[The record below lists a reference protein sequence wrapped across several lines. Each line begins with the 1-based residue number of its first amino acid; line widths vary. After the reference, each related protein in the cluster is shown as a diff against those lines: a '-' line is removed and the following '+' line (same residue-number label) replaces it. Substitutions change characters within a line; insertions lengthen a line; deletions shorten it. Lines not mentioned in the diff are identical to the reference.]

1 MGNKLPVPDERMQ
14 ETIDLL
20 QLNDKHIKKL
30 YKVFKKYDKDRSGT
44 IDIDEFFKCIHER
57 HTTFG
62 DAIFDLIDC
71 DDSGVLDFSEFV
83 IACGTYCMF
92 GPEEVLKFAFFV
104 FDKDK
109 NGFIEKGELDELT
122 NLLHQ
127 EGVTSNVLEALK
139 KFDFNG
145 DGKIDFKEFAMLNK
159 QFPMVIYPA
168 FRLQKNMMNY
178 TLGQAF
184 WTNQRGK
191 LGDERDQELQR
202 VERLKDRERQ
212 RLLRIK
218 KREIKGRMGFFS
230 YYLCPWK
237 RGRYVTLEEE
247 PKIKEES
254 AFDQALKTHKH
265 DHSSEAGDGHGP
277 EEGGGVAGGN
287 LTAAGKEQR
296 KKDREADRKDRDKK
310 SRAERLARA
319 EKRRNRDMTGRV
331 KK

>member
-1 MGNKLPVPDERMQ
+1 
-14 ETIDLL
+14 
-20 QLNDKHIKKL
+20 
-30 YKVFKKYDKDRSGT
+30 
-44 IDIDEFFKCIHER
+44 
-57 HTTFG
+57 
-62 DAIFDLIDC
+62 
-71 DDSGVLDFSEFV
+71 
-83 IACGTYCMF
+83 MF

-247 PKIKEES
+247 HKIKEES

-277 EEGGGVAGGN
+277 EEGGGAAGGN